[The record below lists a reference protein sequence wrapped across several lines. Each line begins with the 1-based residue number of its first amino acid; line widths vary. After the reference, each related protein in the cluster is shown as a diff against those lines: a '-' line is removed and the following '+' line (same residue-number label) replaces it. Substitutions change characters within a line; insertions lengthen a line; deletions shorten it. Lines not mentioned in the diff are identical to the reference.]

1 MILMDN
7 NKDYKIEVYTSA
19 LMLMI
24 ASADDHIDDNEID
37 TIRDIISDFYDIDI
51 ETTKKILI
59 DAYKVIEESTDVY
72 QIGSFLNEHLSKQD
86 KIDLICC
93 VFEVAYSDENLH
105 FMEKHL
111 ADKISNIFNLNK
123 AELLKAKQE
132 IEKYL
137 E

>member
-1 MILMDN
+1 MDN

-24 ASADDHIDDNEID
+24 ASADEHVDDNEIS
-37 TIRDIISDFYDIDI
+37 TIKDIITDFYDTDM
-51 ETTKKILI
+51 EMAEKILI
-59 DAYKVIEESTDVY
+59 DAYKVIEESTDIY
-72 QIGSFLNEHLSKQD
+72 QIGSFLNEKLSKQD

-93 VFEVAYSDENLH
+93 IFEVAYSDKNLH

-111 ADKISNIFNLNK
+111 VDKISNIFNLNRS
-123 AELLKAKQE
+123 ELLKAKQD

-137 E
+137 

>member
-24 ASADDHIDDNEID
+24 ASADEHVDDNEIS
-37 TIRDIISDFYDIDI
+37 TIKDIITDFYDTDM
-51 ETTKKILI
+51 EMAEKILI
-59 DAYKVIEESTDVY
+59 DAYKVIEESTDIY
-72 QIGSFLNEHLSKQD
+72 QIGSFLNEKLSKQD

-93 VFEVAYSDENLH
+93 IFEVAYSDKNLH

-111 ADKISNIFNLNK
+111 VDKISNIFNLNRS
-123 AELLKAKQE
+123 ELLKAKQD

-137 E
+137 